1 MSKVKAIVVKC
12 PVCEG
17 DIEVPSDAIHGEI
30 VSCPDCG
37 SMFEVDYVDGKDISL
52 KQVEVQGED
61 WGE

>member
-1 MSKVKAIVVKC
+1 MKKVKVIVTKC

-17 DIEVPSDAIHGEI
+17 NIEIPFDAIHGEI

-37 SMFEVDYVDGKDISL
+37 SMFEVDSVDEGRISL

>member
-1 MSKVKAIVVKC
+1 MDKAKVLITKC

-17 DIEVPSDAIHGEI
+17 DIEIPSDAIHGEI

-37 SMFEVDYVDGKDISL
+37 TMFEVGTINEEGVVL
-52 KQVEVQGED
+52 KKVEVQGED